1 MKVRT
6 GRAVSE
12 EGGEAVI
19 GDTDTTAPPAPDER
33 RERRWSHLA
42 LVAVIAAGLLVI
54 GGATAVALGIGRAP
68 TPTSDNVDAGFALD
82 MADHHLQGVEMA
94 NLVLQRGG
102 DPEVRG
108 LAFDISSTQTNQAG
122 RMQGWL
128 ALWGPPQSGGEP
140 MAWMTDADA
149 GMTMDM
155 GGSTATDG
163 MPGMATEQELAELR
177 TLTEAAFDVRFLQL
191 VIRHHGGA
199 LPMAEYAA
207 ENADQDAVRSLARSI
222 ALAQQAEVSVMD
234 EMIRARSGAAQ
245 AAAGEQPD

>member
-1 MKVRT
+1 M
-6 GRAVSE
+6 A
-12 EGGEAVI
+12 
-19 GDTDTTAPPAPDER
+19 DTDTGTTAAPAPV
-33 RERRWSHLA
+33 ERRWSHLA

-54 GGATAVALGIGRAP
+54 GGAAAVALGIGRAP
-68 TPTSDNVDAGFALD
+68 TPTSDGADAGFARD

-94 NLVLQRGG
+94 NLALQRSA

-128 ALWGPPQSGGEP
+128 ALWGLPQSGGEP

-155 GGSTATDG
+155 GGSTAAGG

-177 TLTEAAFDVRFLQL
+177 TLTGAAFDVRFLQL
-191 VIRHHGGA
+191 MIRHHGGA
-199 LPMAEYAA
+199 LPMAKFAA
-207 ENADQDAVRSLARSI
+207 EHADQAAVRSLARSI
-222 ALAQQAEVSVMD
+222 AFTQQAEANTME
-234 EMIRARSGAAQ
+234 EMIRARGGAPEPATH
-245 AAAGEQPD
+245 EQPG